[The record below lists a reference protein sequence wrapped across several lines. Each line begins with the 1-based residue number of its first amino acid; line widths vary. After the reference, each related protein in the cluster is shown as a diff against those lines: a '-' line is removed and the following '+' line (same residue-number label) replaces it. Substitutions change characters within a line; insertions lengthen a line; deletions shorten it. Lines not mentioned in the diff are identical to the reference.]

1 MRILA
6 PWMDINQAE
15 LDALKNL
22 PVDIGKAKEK
32 SAATVS
38 VMAVALVSW
47 SRHEQRRLR
56 LDVVGCLR
64 ARGGVNFN
72 EDGDFNEEDDTT
84 TTQQR

>member
-1 MRILA
+1 
-6 PWMDINQAE
+6 MDINQVE
-15 LDALKNL
+15 LDALRNV
-22 PVDIGKAKEK
+22 PVDIGKAEVK
-32 SAATVS
+32 SAVTVS

-72 EDGDFNEEDDTT
+72 EDGDLNEEDDTT
-84 TTQQR
+84 MTRQQQQ